1 MGVFVIMEYTKDMI
15 FDISYNDETQIVRL
29 KRERVCKKILNIICE
44 NKFITATLSLAFLL
58 VVIDLIFVVNF
69 INILAMI

>member
-29 KRERVCKKILNIICE
+29 KRERVCKKILNTICE
-44 NKFITATLSLAFLL
+44 NKFITVTLLLTFLL
-58 VVIDLIFVVNF
+58 VTIDLIFVVNF
-69 INILAMI
+69 INILSMI